1 MSRSVT
7 TDTREAV
14 VLLHG
19 VALHRWFMHRIAR
32 RLEAAGYRAVNL
44 NYPSRRVPVVE
55 LAATWLPTRLAGLG
69 LDSAPRVHFV
79 AHSMGSLL
87 VRHHLARAPREN
99 LGRVVFIAPPSRGA
113 ELADA
118 GRPQWLFRV
127 VIGVNLR
134 TLGMSGA
141 AFWRTL
147 PQRVDYPLGII
158 AGTGHGNPFGRK
170 LPDPNDGT
178 VTLESTRLEGAADSI
193 ELPWSHTAML
203 FHRRTA
209 EQVLHFLQHGR
220 FARDDAQES
229 PTASVD

>member
-1 MSRSVT
+1 MSGSNT
-7 TDTREAV
+7 TDAREVV

-19 VALHRWFMHRIAR
+19 VALHRWFMRPIAR
-32 RLEAAGYRAVNL
+32 RLEAARYRTANL
-44 NYPSRRVPVVE
+44 GYPSRSLPLE
-55 LAATWLPTRLAGLG
+55 ALTATWLPARLAGLA

-87 VRHHLARAPREN
+87 VRHHLAHARPAN
-99 LGRVVFIAPPSRGA
+99 LGRAVFIAPPNCGA

-118 GRPQWLFRV
+118 GRPQWLFRT

-134 TLGMSGA
+134 TLGMSDD

-158 AGTGHGNPFGRK
+158 AGMGHGNPFGRK
-170 LPDPNDGT
+170 LPEPNDGT
-178 VTLESTRLEGAADSI
+178 VTIDSTRLEGAADSI

-203 FHRRTA
+203 FHQRTA
-209 EQVLHFLQHGR
+209 DQALHFLQHGR
-220 FARDDAQES
+220 FNHSDPPTDAGRS
-229 PTASVD
+229 IY